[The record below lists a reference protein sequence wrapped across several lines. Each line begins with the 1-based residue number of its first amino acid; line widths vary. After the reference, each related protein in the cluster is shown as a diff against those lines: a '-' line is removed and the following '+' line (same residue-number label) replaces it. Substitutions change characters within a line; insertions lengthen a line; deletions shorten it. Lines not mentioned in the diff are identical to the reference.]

1 MKQTYRSTPSDVIHD
16 AAAETAVERGVHEAK
31 PGIYY
36 KYLGGRHE
44 GSFLES
50 GVVSAFENGAIRL
63 PSRQGQNS
71 LEQSSA

>member
-1 MKQTYRSTPSDVIHD
+1 MKQTYRSTPSDADTEATVQ
-16 AAAETAVERGVHEAK
+16 RGVHEAK

-50 GVVSAFENGAIRL
+50 GVVSAFENGSGGWPVA
-63 PSRQGQNS
+63 
-71 LEQSSA
+71 

>member
-1 MKQTYRSTPSDVIHD
+1 MKQTYRSTPSDADTEATVQRGVD
-16 AAAETAVERGVHEAK
+16 SGVHEAK

-50 GVVSAFENGAIRL
+50 GVVSAFENGSGGWPVA
-63 PSRQGQNS
+63 
-71 LEQSSA
+71 

>member
-1 MKQTYRSTPSDVIHD
+1 MKQTYRSTPSDADTV
-16 AAAETAVERGVHEAK
+16 ATVQRGVHEAK

-50 GVVSAFENGAIRL
+50 GVVSAFENGSGGWPVA
-63 PSRQGQNS
+63 
-71 LEQSSA
+71 